1 MVNVPEPA
9 QGSPP
14 VSVHVPVMLDQ
25 VVVPDESVVP
35 VAVPVRASV
44 LPPDCTVNAK
54 SAVGVVP
61 VAVTTNVPPAVLPV
75 IGKHGPVVRKLI

>member
-1 MVNVPEPA
+1 MVKVPDPV

-14 VSVHVPVMLDQ
+14 VSVQVPVMLDH
-25 VVVPDESVVP
+25 VVVPEVSVVP
-35 VAVPVRASV
+35 VAVPAKAKV

-61 VAVTTNVPPAVLPV
+61 VAVTTNVPPAVLPEM
-75 IGKHGPVVRKLI
+75 GKHGPVVRKLM